1 MRTDEFIASV
11 SELGGPTDRQEAE
24 KVTHVV
30 LEDLGKRLK
39 GGEPGDLAAQLPE
52 ELKAPLTAHDG
63 EQPVDDDVDT
73 FLRRVADH
81 SGQDVDP
88 DQARRNVQAVLSTI
102 ARSIS
107 EGEVQALRSQLP
119 AGFGPLFEASA

>member
-52 ELKAPLTAHDG
+52 ELKATLTAHDG
-63 EQPVDDDVDT
+63 KQPVDDDVDT

-107 EGEVQALRSQLP
+107 DGEVQALRSQLP